1 MAVAVK
7 EEGKKEGVFM
17 RIFDILFIF
26 IVAFTC
32 VVTPVVLQGTVLVGW
47 GESGAM
53 KFVWDPVSYFSSL
66 GVIIVFFL
74 VILYHSVKH
83 YKF

>member
-1 MAVAVK
+1 MAGVIQ
-7 EEGKKEGVFM
+7 EEGEKGVFM

-53 KFVWDPVSYFSSL
+53 QFTWDPVSYFTSL